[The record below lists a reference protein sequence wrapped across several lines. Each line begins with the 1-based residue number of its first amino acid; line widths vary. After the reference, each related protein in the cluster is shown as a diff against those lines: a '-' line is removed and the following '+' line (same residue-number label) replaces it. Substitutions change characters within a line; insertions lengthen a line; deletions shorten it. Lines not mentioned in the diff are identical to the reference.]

1 MSLRIGAVGVQ
12 KVSAKLLEHGF
23 LVCLPVFD
31 EGYDLI
37 SDWKG
42 KLQRVQVKSTI
53 GQAGMEGRSKL
64 KFFAVRGPG
73 YSTAAS
79 LKGGKTK
86 EMYAKSDCDAFIFY
100 HIPLDALF
108 VVPRIRLPK
117 TKSIYIAPNSHWRDN
132 WGSLKQ

>member
-1 MSLRIGAVGVQ
+1 
-12 KVSAKLLEHGF
+12 
-23 LVCLPVFD
+23 VCLPVFD

-73 YSTAAS
+73 YVGGAS
-79 LKGGKTK
+79 LKPNKTK
-86 EMYAKSDCDAFIFY
+86 EVYAKSDCDAFIFY

>member
-1 MSLRIGAVGVQ
+1 MSLRIGAIGVQ

-53 GQAGMEGRSKL
+53 GQSGMEGRSKL

-73 YSTAAS
+73 YVGAAS
-79 LKGGKTK
+79 PKPNKTK
-86 EMYAKSDCDAFIFY
+86 EVYAKSDCDAFIFS